1 MIIDTS
7 VIVAILN
14 DEPERHVFI
23 EAIIDASYRG
33 MSTAGF
39 VETSIVLEARYG
51 YEGIR
56 DFDLF
61 LAKAGIELVPVD
73 VEQAQIARQAFKA
86 YGKGRHPAGLN
97 FGDCFSYALA
107 KVNDDLL
114 LFKGNDFLQTD
125 IRFPKYL
132 GGIE

>member
-7 VIVAILN
+7 AVLAILG
-14 DEPERHVFI
+14 DEPERRTFI
-23 EAIIDASYRG
+23 EAIAKASYRG

-39 VETSIVLEARYG
+39 VETSMVLEARYG

-61 LAKAGIELVPVD
+61 LVKAGIELVPVD
-73 VEQAQIARQAFKA
+73 IEQAQIARRAFKQ

-97 FGDCFSYALA
+97 FGDCFSYALV
-107 KVNDDLL
+107 KSRKDVL
-114 LFKGNDFLQTD
+114 LFKGNDFSQTD
-125 IRFPKYL
+125 IKSDR
-132 GGIE
+132 

>member
-23 EAIIDASYRG
+23 EAIIDAPYRG

-39 VETSIVLEARYG
+39 VEASIVLESRYG

-73 VEQAQIARQAFKA
+73 VEQAQIARQAFRT
-86 YGKGRHPAGLN
+86 YGKGRHSAGLN

-107 KVNDDLL
+107 KANDDLL

-125 IRFPKYL
+125 IRKM
-132 GGIE
+132 GA